1 MKVELKVEGLSCG
14 HCVNTVQKILSEM
27 NGVESVKVSLPDNAE
42 IVFDEKIVSLAD
54 IKNEVSKTEMY
65 KIV

>member
-1 MKVELKVEGLSCG
+1 MKIELKVEGLSCG

-27 NGVESVKVSLPDNAE
+27 SGVELVKVSLPDNAE
-42 IVFDEKIVSLAD
+42 IVFDENIVSLAD